1 MKTDI
6 RTIGDIRILDMSGK
20 ITLGPETGTL
30 RQNIQDILNC
40 GGKKILLNLGAVHY
54 IDSCGV
60 GELVSA
66 YTKIANIGGHEDVIF
81 PDSKTVN
88 RCLAMI
94 LSHITLKG

>member
-1 MKTDI
+1 
-6 RTIGDIRILDMSGK
+6 MSVK

-66 YTKIANIGGHEDVIF
+66 YTKIANNGGQFKILNLTRRIEELLAITKLLTVFDVF
-81 PDSKTVN
+81 NNEKDALESF
-88 RCLAMI
+88 
-94 LSHITLKG
+94 H